1 MGVFVEEVNKLKN
14 YFYRIMPF
22 HLYMCCKVRY
32 YSDNPPADL
41 K

>member
-1 MGVFVEEVNKLKN
+1 MGVFVEEVNKLKYN
-14 YFYRIMPF
+14 FNRIMPF

-32 YSDNPPADL
+32 HSDDPPADL